1 MSKRTRSL
9 AHPVGTL
16 AVVTEHQRPGLTERG
31 LAVVHAIRLR
41 EACRELDAA
50 DREYVAPMIAEIL
63 VDVCTD
69 VAAPPRTA

>member
-1 MSKRTRSL
+1 MSRRS
-9 AHPVGTL
+9 AAGTL
-16 AVVTEHQRPGLTERG
+16 AVVAPYQRPGLTACG
-31 LAVVHAIRLR
+31 LAVVHAERL
-41 EACRELDAA
+41 AAAVRELDAA